1 MDSRKLSYHTRRFA
15 SRFVPASM
23 LQAQLHRHTIMQF
36 ADRIGL
42 VYFGYVDQRHDEHSL
57 VRGVTLSPTHRDN
70 NYCVGTYEGYD
81 ITLVERSDTIKLP
94 NRAAKPYQWMIMTVD
109 LHALVDLPHV
119 FIGLHTGDETFYANV
134 FTKFSRLAM
143 VPLGTL
149 GLHDQSFLRRYTVY
163 SPAEQAL
170 SAERLLRPEITKVIA
185 EQFGNMMI
193 EINEGTLYFYGENYR
208 PTAHLL
214 ERMLKLG
221 IWMAQ
226 TLDVQAKNI

>member
-1 MDSRKLSYHTRRFA
+1 MDGKLSRHTKRLA
-15 SRFVPASM
+15 GRFVPATM

-36 ADRIGL
+36 ADKIGL

-70 NYCVGTYEGYD
+70 NYCVGSYD
-81 ITLVERSDTIKLP
+81 SYDVTLVERTDTLKLP
-94 NRAAKPYQWMIMTVD
+94 NRPAKPYQWVIMTVD
-109 LHALVDLPHV
+109 LHALVDLPHIFV
-119 FIGLHTGDETFYANV
+119 GLHTGDETFYSNV

-149 GLHDQSFLRRYTVY
+149 GLHDQAFLRRYTVY
-163 SPAEQAL
+163 SAPEQAL

-185 EQFGNMMI
+185 EQFGNLMI
-193 EINEGTLYFYGENYR
+193 EISEGTLYLYGEHQR

-221 IWMAQ
+221 IWLAQ
-226 TLDVQAKNI
+226 TLDIQAKSI